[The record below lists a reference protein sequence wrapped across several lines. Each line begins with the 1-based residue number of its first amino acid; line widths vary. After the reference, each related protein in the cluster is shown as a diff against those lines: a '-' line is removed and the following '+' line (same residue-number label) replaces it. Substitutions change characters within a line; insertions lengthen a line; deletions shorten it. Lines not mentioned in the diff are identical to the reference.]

1 MAISSLI
8 DPSGYPS
15 VHGNLF
21 HIATSDNTNKPN
33 FKFIFDLHE
42 TDGTQLMR
50 AKVYPDPNNDKGYF
64 DAAAVIAN
72 TVSVDWFNPINGFV
86 TKRPDLNGE
95 IGKQYE
101 IRVGEE
107 FSSGNT
113 FASNLNLAS
122 GAVTAYNYFP
132 DLWNSQPRDN
142 ISAKFNNFL
151 TNRPLRLKVP
161 WNENVIMIPFHNT
174 SVLSGSGNIY
184 TSLASKTQINFP
196 SATFTFTLSSE
207 EGSNFYQLNISRNG
221 LSGLSSGATFYE
233 AGYYELTINGKKII
247 VEYDCKPLYEPVVLY
262 FINAYG
268 MFDTAVFNLVNKL
281 NLKVNRKSYTKSG
294 LLYNTSKVSTYG
306 NVTGGRLYN
315 ETKVNYAQN
324 VDWNFK
330 LMMEAPTD
338 AEYEWLSELMYSPL
352 IYMKYQ
358 GSYYPVTL
366 VNTNYEYS
374 KYTFNKL
381 KNLEIEVEVNQSR
394 KGISR

>member
-8 DPSGYPS
+8 SPSGYPS
-15 VHGNLF
+15 VHGELF
-21 HIATSDNTNKPN
+21 HIATSDNTDKPN

-42 TDGTQLMR
+42 TNGTQLMR
-50 AKVYPDPNNDKGYF
+50 AKVYPDPTNDKGYF

-72 TVSVDWFNPINGFV
+72 TVSVDWFNPIGSFV
-86 TKRPDLNGE
+86 TKKPVLNGE
-95 IGKQYE
+95 VGKQYHV
-101 IRVGEE
+101 RVGEE
-107 FSSGNT
+107 FSSGNI

-122 GAVTAYNYFP
+122 GLVTAYNYFP
-132 DLWNSQPRDN
+132 DLWNSEPRDN
-142 ISAKFNNFL
+142 VSIKLKNFYSNIPGVIRVPFN
-151 TNRPLRLKVP
+151 
-161 WNENVIMIPFHNT
+161 ESVILIPFASDQNL
-174 SVLSGSGNIY
+174 SVTVNSYATQGA
-184 TSLASKTQINFP
+184 TTPAFTAS
-196 SATFTFTLSSE
+196 FTVSYVSPLPW
-207 EGSNFYQLNISRNG
+207 YQLNIAKQS
-221 LSGLSSGATFYE
+221 LLTLLTEEVVFYE
-233 AGYYELTINGKKII
+233 NGFYEVVINNRKIKVI
-247 VEYDCKPLYEPVVLY
+247 YDCKPLYEPVVLY

-268 MFDTAVFNLVNKL
+268 MFDTVVFNLVNKL

-294 LLYNTSKVSTYG
+294 LEYNTSKVSTYG
-306 NVTGGRLYN
+306 NIGTSRLYN

-338 AEYEWLSELMYSPL
+338 AEYAWLSELMYSPL
-352 IYMKYQ
+352 IYMKYG

-366 VNTNYEYS
+366 VNTNYDYS

>member
-8 DPSGYPS
+8 SPSGYPS
-15 VHGNLF
+15 VHGELF
-21 HIATSDNTNKPN
+21 HIATSDNTDKPN

-50 AKVYPDPNNDKGYF
+50 AKVYADPNNDKGYF

-72 TVSVDWFNPINGFV
+72 TVSVDWFNPVGSFV
-86 TKRPDLNGE
+86 TKKPVLNGE
-95 IGKQYE
+95 VGKQYHV
-101 IRVGEE
+101 RVGEE
-107 FSSGNT
+107 FSSGNI

-122 GAVTAYNYFP
+122 GLVTAYNYFP

-142 ISAKFNNFL
+142 VSIKYKNFYSNIPGVIRVPFN
-151 TNRPLRLKVP
+151 
-161 WNENVIMIPFHNT
+161 ESVILIPFQSDQT
-174 SVLSGSGNIY
+174 LSVTVKSYPDKSGTILSTGDIS
-184 TSLASKTQINFP
+184 
-196 SATFTFTLSSE
+196 TFTVNYVSPLPW
-207 EGSNFYQLNISRNG
+207 YQLNISKQALNT
-221 LSGLSSGATFYE
+221 LLLDDVEFYE
-233 AGYYELTINGKKII
+233 NGFYEVIINNRTIKVI
-247 VEYDCKPLYEPVVLY
+247 YDCKPLYEPVVLY

-268 MFDTAVFNLVNKL
+268 MFDTVVFNLVNKL

-294 LLYNTSKVSTYG
+294 LEYG
-306 NVTGGRLYN
+306 EDRVRKFESVTGGRKYY

-338 AEYEWLSELMYSPL
+338 AEYAWLSELMYSPL